1 MVFIKYLINK
11 FFGNIYFEEKN
22 IKKGK
27 KILHISDTP
36 NISFKGIK
44 KFINKVQ
51 PDYIIHTGD
60 LADDIKL
67 EIYPNEKKAYKKCVK
82 KFLKP
87 IESKFKDNLIIIPGN
102 HDDYD
107 FLKNTFKDAKIYK
120 KFKFLKIY
128 NKNFLL
134 THKIN
139 VIKNK
144 KEMIKNAD
152 YILYGHNLE
161 DEKFQDNEKFING
174 LRQISLIYPTMGIIQ
189 TYEYPLGTND
199 SRVRKFRLGI

>member
-1 MVFIKYLINK
+1 MFFIKYLINK
-11 FFGNIYFEEKN
+11 FLGDIYFEKEN

-44 KFINKVQ
+44 KFINKVE

-67 EIYPNEKKAYKKCVK
+67 ELYPNKKKIYKKCVK
-82 KFLKP
+82 KFLEP
-87 IESKFKDNLIIIPGN
+87 IEKKFKSNLIIITGN
-102 HDDYD
+102 HDDYKI
-107 FLKNTFKDAKIYK
+107 LKDTFKDASIYK
-120 KFKFLKIY
+120 EFKTLKIY
-128 NKNFLL
+128 NKKFLL
-134 THKIN
+134 THKIK

-144 KEMIKNAD
+144 KDMIKNAD

-161 DEKFQDNEKFING
+161 DEEFNSDNKFING
-174 LRQISLIYPTMGIIQ
+174 LRQISLIYPTIDTIQ
-189 TYEYPLGTND
+189 KYEYPLGTND
-199 SRVRKFRLGI
+199 SRVKKFRLGI